1 MILTSKVH
9 SNDIIA
15 HKTQALLGQRYD
27 SFDALESEAD
37 EDLTDILD
45 GSAVRKRQLKA
56 FMLGEAKNYRDLEA
70 LISTLDNIETANSLD
85 TLMRE

>member
-1 MILTSKVH
+1 MTLASKVH

-27 SFDALESEAD
+27 SFDALENETD
-37 EDLTDILD
+37 EDLTEVLE
-45 GSAVRKRQLKA
+45 GSADQKRHLKA
-56 FMLGEAKNYRDLEA
+56 HMLKEARNYRDLEA

-85 TLMRE
+85 SLMGE

>member
-1 MILTSKVH
+1 MILTGKVH

-27 SFDALESEAD
+27 SFDALESETD

-45 GSAVRKRQLKA
+45 GSAVQKRQLKA
-56 FMLGEAKNYRDLEA
+56 YMLREAKNYRDLEA